1 MLTIPM
7 LTTKGAISLGDVR
20 LRMLVAL
27 LAGLSPAFGQ
37 DTLAARWEGRTVS
50 RIEFEPQQQP
60 LPLEELNR
68 LLPFKAGDALRMD
81 QVRDAIQKLYTT
93 GRYSDISVQA
103 DPEGAGVAVHIS
115 TELNYF
121 ISGVN
126 ISGESEPPNR
136 NQLITASKLEL
147 GGLFMEGDLDQ
158 AVNNFQD
165 KLRVNGFYN
174 AGVQHRVDLR
184 GETSEANIYFEIAT
198 GARAHFDGVELAGQI
213 DRPEDSVIRAT
224 GWHRGLAF
232 IWLPGWRY
240 VTENRVQTGIE
251 RLRKDFQKGDRLEAK
266 VTLDKLDY
274 HPTSNTVTP
283 YLTIDSGP
291 IVEVRTTGT
300 NTKASI
306 WRRSVG
312 WIPGLKGGTDVSSS
326 RLRELVPIYQ
336 ERTVDRSL
344 LVEGQR
350 NLMEYFR
357 SKGYF
362 DSQVEFQQSEPEA
375 NRSLIEYNITPGTRH
390 KLRRIEITGNRYF
403 DAETLRERMYLQT
416 ASFLRRRYGTYSE
429 RLLQQD
435 QDNIA
440 NLYRA
445 NGFPDVMV
453 THPAV
458 MDDYQGQ
465 HGNLAVEIQVM
476 EGTQWLVNQLTI
488 DGVSAEDQEYLR
500 SNLRSTEGQPYSE
513 ANLAADRDTVLGYF
527 YNDGYPDAQFES
539 SQEAASEP
547 NRMNVH
553 FRVTPGVRQY
563 VRGTLVRGLETTKPS
578 LVASRILLAPGDPI
592 SQSRIAQSQQKLY
605 DLGIFAKVQ
614 TALQN
619 PEGSEER
626 KYVLFH
632 LDEARKYSFNIGF
645 GAEFARIGGGT
656 ATFDSPAGAAGFSPR
671 ASVGVSRLNVLGR
684 GHTVSLQG
692 LVSTLRQR
700 ALLNYVA
707 PQFEGH
713 ESLALSFSALF
724 DDSKDV
730 RTFAARRW
738 EGTVQLAQK
747 VSRAKTF
754 QYRYTFRRVTLDE
767 NSLKI
772 APGAIPLLSQPV
784 RVGLIGGSFVQD
796 RRDDP
801 VNSHRGVLNTVDLAY
816 ASKAFGSET
825 TFTRLLL
832 RNANYYPISKD
843 IVIARTLQFGYIQRW
858 AGLPEIPLSER
869 FFSGGGSTNR
879 AFPDNQAGPRDLVTG
894 FPIGGSAL
902 FFHSTELRFPLIGDN
917 IGGVLFHDMGNVYS
931 DVTAV
936 SWRFHQKN
944 LQDFDYMVHS
954 IGFGIRVRTPVGPI
968 RGDLSFSP
976 NAPAFF
982 GFNGTRDELLNTPP
996 SQPLCSPQTPSPTC
1010 SNQKI
1015 GWFQFHFS
1023 LGQTF

>member
-1 MLTIPM
+1 MSTR
-7 LTTKGAISLGDVR
+7 KGAISLGNVR

-68 LLPFKAGDALRMD
+68 LLPFKPGDALRMD
-81 QVRDAIQKLYTT
+81 QVRDAIQKLYAT
-93 GRYSDISVQA
+93 GRYSDISFQA
-103 DPEGAGVAVHIS
+103 DPEGSGVALHIS
-115 TELNYF
+115 TELTYF

-136 NQLITASKLEL
+136 NQLIAASKLEL
-147 GGLFMEGDLDQ
+147 GGLFMEADVDQ

-184 GETSEANIYFEIAT
+184 GETSEANIYFEIIT
-198 GARAHFDGVELAGQI
+198 GARARFDGVELAGQI
-213 DRPEDSVIRAT
+213 DRPLSSVIKST
-224 GWHRGLAF
+224 GWHRGLGF
-232 IWLPGWRY
+232 IWLPGWRR
-240 VTENRVQTGIE
+240 VTETKVQTGIE
-251 RLRKDFQKGDRLEAK
+251 RVRQDFQKGDRLEAK

-274 HPTSNTVTP
+274 HPEGNTVTP
-283 YLTIDSGP
+283 HLTIDSGP
-291 IVEVRTTGT
+291 IVEVRTSGA
-300 NTKASI
+300 KI
-306 WRRSVG
+306 
-312 WIPGLKGGTDVSSS
+312 SSS

-362 DSQVEFQQSEPEA
+362 DSQVEFQQSDPEA

-390 KLRRIEITGNRYF
+390 KLRHIEISGNRYF
-403 DAETLRERMYLQT
+403 DAATLRERMYLQT

-435 QDNIA
+435 EDNIA

-453 THPAV
+453 MHPPV
-458 MDDYQGQ
+458 QDDYQGQ
-465 HGNLAVEIQVM
+465 HGNLAVEIRVM
-476 EGTQWLVNQLTI
+476 EGTQWLVSKLTI
-488 DGVSAEDQEYLR
+488 EGVSAEDQEYLR
-500 SNLRSTEGQPYSE
+500 STLRSTEGQPYSE
-513 ANLAADRDTVLGYF
+513 ANIAADRDAVLGYF
-527 YNDGYPDAQFES
+527 YNDGYPDAQFDS
-539 SQEAASEP
+539 SQEAATEP
-547 NRMNVH
+547 NRMNVR

-578 LVASRILLAPGDPI
+578 LVASRIGMVPGDPI

-619 PEGSEER
+619 PDGSEER

-632 LDEARKYSFNIGF
+632 LDEARKYSFNVGL
-645 GAEFARIGGGT
+645 GAEIARIGGGT
-656 ATFDSPAGAAGFSPR
+656 TTFDSPAGATGFSPR
-671 ASVGVSRLNVLGR
+671 ASIGVSRLNFLGL
-684 GHTVSLQG
+684 GHTVSLQT
-692 LVSTLRQR
+692 LASTLRQR

-713 ESLALSFSALF
+713 ESLSLSFSALF
-724 DDSKDV
+724 DYSKDV

-747 VSRAKTF
+747 VSRANSF
-754 QYRYTFRRVTLDE
+754 QYRYTFRRVTLDQ
-767 NSLKI
+767 NSLQI
-772 APGAIPLLSQPV
+772 TPGAIPLLSQPV

-801 VNSHRGVLNTVDLAY
+801 VNSHRGILNTVDLAY
-816 ASKAFGSET
+816 AWKGFGSET

-832 RNANYYPISKD
+832 RNATYHPIRRD
-843 IVIARTLQFGYIQRW
+843 IVIARTLQFGYIQRFG
-858 AGLPEIPLSER
+858 GLPEIPLSER
-869 FFSGGGSTNR
+869 FFSGGASTQR
-879 AFPDNQAGPRDLVTG
+879 AFPDNQAGPRDLLTG
-894 FPIGGSAL
+894 FPIGGNAL

-931 DVTAV
+931 GVTAV
-936 SWRFHQKN
+936 SFRFRQKN

-976 NAPAFF
+976 NAPRFF
-982 GFNGTRDELLNTPP
+982 GFNGTRDDLLAIPP
-996 SQPLCSPQTPSPTC
+996 SEPLCSLQTPLPRC

-1015 GWFQFHFS
+1015 SWFQFHFS